1 MGIVSSNARKT
12 EEEFTMRRLILVA
25 VAVAALVGAVG
36 GSAATTNVAIT
47 KAGFVPADVR
57 VQVGDTVTWTNT
69 DTVAH
74 QVAVDRF
81 ACNLT
86 IQPGATGSCT
96 FTTAGKFNYR
106 DPAARGNAFRGS
118 VEVVAPS
125 TLTTLAASRTTVIYG
140 QTTTLSGQLTSK
152 RSGEIVELWAQA
164 FGQSAFLKVTQV
176 TSTDNG
182 SWTVT
187 VKPTI
192 KTVYQVRVRN
202 ASSQSVTINVKPKIT
217 LGYSAVTRLFTVRAL
232 AASSFAGKVVTFQRR
247 SSLGQWVSLKKL
259 TLNSTST
266 ARFRATLPKG
276 RTAVRA
282 ILPATQTLPGYLAGV
297 SPVRYVTR

>member
-1 MGIVSSNARKT
+1 
-12 EEEFTMRRLILVA
+12 MRRLILAA
-25 VAVAALVGAVG
+25 VAVAALVGAVA
-36 GSAATTNVAIT
+36 GSAATTAVTIT
-47 KAGFVPADVR
+47 RAGFVPADVR

-69 DTVAH
+69 DTVVH
-74 QVAVDRF
+74 QVAFDKF

-86 IQPGATGSCT
+86 IQPTGTGSCT

-106 DPAARGNAFRGS
+106 DPSQRGNAFRGS

-140 QTTTLSGQLTSK
+140 QSVTLSGQLTSK
-152 RSGEIVELWAQA
+152 RSGETVEVWAQQ
-164 FGQSAFLKVTQV
+164 FGQNAPLKLTQV
-176 TSTDNG
+176 VSTDNG
-182 SWTVT
+182 NWTVV

-192 KTVYQVRVRN
+192 QTTYQVRVRG
-202 ASSQSVTINVKPKIT
+202 ATSQSVTIKVKPKIT
-217 LGYSAVTRLFTVRAL
+217 LGYSTVTKVFTVRAL
-232 AASSFAGKVVTFQRR
+232 AASSFAGKVITFQRR
-247 SSLGQWVSLKKL
+247 SSLGQWVSVKRL

-297 SPVRYVTR
+297 SPIRYVTR